1 MDTRRLLDTLIL
13 FPLLAASPAAAFAGP
28 AAAQATAEAPA
39 VARGTRTEPLE
50 VVRVVDGDTLHVR
63 RDGKVEKLRLLHVDT
78 EERMKSDVQGSATKP
93 KTVFG
98 EECALWA
105 QQFFAGL
112 GRDGA
117 PARISLWFPDG
128 AEERDVYG
136 RLLCHAILPDGR
148 DYNLMLV
155 ELGKSPY
162 FNKYGNSEVHERF
175 VSAQAKAREQQI
187 GIWNPATNRP
197 ATPGAPSAVRP
208 YADLLPWWDAR
219 AAAVDAFRARLA
231 KDPGQVF
238 DAVRPDS
245 LARAAEAGGEVD
257 VFAEVGEVF
266 EEAGG
271 DRTVLMRSGDR
282 DAALRVRI
290 PQAARA
296 KHDALD
302 LEGLASEMRQNYVW
316 VRGRVSRTARGFE
329 IVGDDPARWKR
340 AGPEPAATL
349 AGAGAAR

>member
-13 FPLLAASPAAAFAGP
+13 TPLLAAWPAAAFAGP

-39 VARGTRTEPLE
+39 VARGTRTDPLE
-50 VVRVVDGDTLHVR
+50 IVRVVDGDTLHVR

-78 EERMKSDVQGSATKP
+78 EERMKPDVQGSATKP

-117 PARISLWFPDG
+117 PARVSLWFPDG
-128 AEERDVYG
+128 AEQRDVYG

-175 VSAQAKAREQQI
+175 VSAQAKAREQQL
-187 GIWNPATNRP
+187 GIWNPATNRA

-208 YADLLPWWDAR
+208 YPELLAWWDAR
-219 AAAVDAFRARLA
+219 A

-238 DAVRPDS
+238 DALRADS
-245 LARAAEAGGEVD
+245 LARAAEAPGEVD
-257 VFAEVGEVF
+257 VFAEVGDVF
-266 EEAGG
+266 EESGG

-282 DAALRVRI
+282 ETALRVRI

-316 VRGRVSRTARGFE
+316 IRGRVARTARGFE
-329 IVGDDPARWKR
+329 IVCDDPARWKR
-340 AGPEPAATL
+340 AGPEPSAVPAAAAPA
-349 AGAGAAR
+349 AGAVR